1 MFVRNPVRFTLY
13 PIAVAAILNF
23 YLHGVVAHA
32 EGSKEPIP
40 AIPIAEVARMIHP
53 PIDVGTV
60 DRFGCAVEAKGRFI
74 LVGNDGRRDGP
85 PAAGMVTVHTPR
97 DGRFIEKDR
106 LRSPRSRPGD
116 EFGAVLSIEGELL
129 VIGAPGML
137 EERGGA
143 WVYRQVGDQWNPHG
157 LISISDA
164 EPGDRFGE
172 AITVGGGLILIGGP
186 RADVGPIL
194 DRGRVVVFHA
204 EGNVPT
210 RIGELHPPQDATG
223 LRFGTS
229 IAVGQRIEV
238 GSPGLDAPAPP
249 TEDEPIDRAGG
260 VFAYSI
266 AAPHRLVE
274 VLRRP
279 HPERLDRAGQSV
291 VVASSR
297 VVMSAPRAT
306 LGARRSG
313 VITVFDHPPRESGI
327 SSGEE
332 AGLGTTLAANAGF
345 LAATIPGR
353 RDRTGRIDPA
363 VRLGVVGAAGVGGD
377 RGFRP
382 SVDFTGLGRAGG
394 LQRIAFD
401 ETGEYLAIGVL
412 PPGDGI
418 PSAGFVHVVQ
428 MRWPDRPMPI
438 QPPGAGAVTP

>member
-1 MFVRNPVRFTLY
+1 MFVRKPARFTLD
-13 PIAVAAILNF
+13 PMAVAAILSF
-23 YLHGVVAHA
+23 YLYGVIVHA

-40 AIPIAEVARMIHP
+40 AIPIAQVSRMIHP
-53 PIDVGTV
+53 PIDADTV

-85 PAAGMVTVHTPR
+85 PAAGMVTVHEPR
-97 DGRFIEKDR
+97 NGRFIEAHR
-106 LRSPRSRPGD
+106 LRSPRSGPGD
-116 EFGAVLSIEGELL
+116 EFGAVLAMDGTLL

-143 WVYRQVGDQWNPHG
+143 WAYRQAGDQWIPIG
-157 LISISDA
+157 VISIPDA

-194 DRGRVVVFHA
+194 DRGRVVVFQV
-204 EGNVPT
+204 EGDVAN
-210 RIGELHPPQDATG
+210 RMGELHPPQDATG

-249 TEDEPIDRAGG
+249 EEDEPIDRAGG

-266 AAPHRLVE
+266 TAPHRFVE

-279 HPERLDRAGQSV
+279 RPDRLDRAGQSV
-291 VVASSR
+291 VVASNR

-327 SSGEE
+327 SSAEE

-363 VRLGVVGAAGVGGD
+363 VRLGVVGAEGD
-377 RGFRP
+377 RGNQGFRP

-428 MRWPDRPMPI
+428 MRWPDRPMPV
-438 QPPGAGAVTP
+438 QPP